1 MKNLHHYHMWAN
13 EGMLDHISQFP
24 DVFKKPSAGP
34 FSTIART
41 FGHIYD
47 VDQLWFARMK
57 GTSLLAVGETEFSN
71 VQEAK
76 EAFAALHKKMSR
88 FLALETDGDRM
99 IFYENTEGTSFQN
112 TLSDLVTH
120 VVNHGT
126 SHRGNVVV
134 MLREAGYRS
143 CPTDYI
149 YFLRDIEKSRA

>member
-1 MKNLHHYHMWAN
+1 MKHLHHYHVWAN
-13 EGMLDHISQFP
+13 ERMLNHILQFP
-24 DVFKKPSAGP
+24 DVFRKPSAGP

-47 VDQLWFARMK
+47 VDRLWFTRMK
-57 GTSLLAVGETEFSN
+57 GTSLLAIGKTEFSD

-76 EAFAALHKKMSR
+76 EAFTALHKEMSQ
-88 FLALETDGDRM
+88 FLTLETDRNRM
-99 IFYENTEGTSFQN
+99 IHYENTEGASFQN
-112 TLSDLVTH
+112 TLSELVTH

-149 YFLRDIEKSRA
+149 YFLRDL